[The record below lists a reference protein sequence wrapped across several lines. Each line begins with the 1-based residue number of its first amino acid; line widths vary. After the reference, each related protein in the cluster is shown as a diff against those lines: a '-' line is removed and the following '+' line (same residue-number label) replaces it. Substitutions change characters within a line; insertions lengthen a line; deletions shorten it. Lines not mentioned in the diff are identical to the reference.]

1 MYFLKPRLD
10 FEHLGMKVA
19 LKSLSLFYVSK
30 TERLFLVFLVIK
42 FTVEFYLDQGISEEG
57 SELSSVKLTKHLF
70 FPGILIVDVHE
81 LKK

>member
-1 MYFLKPRLD
+1 MFQKLKD
-10 FEHLGMKVA
+10 CFW
-19 LKSLSLFYVSK
+19 F
-30 TERLFLVFLVIK
+30 FLVIK

-81 LKK
+81 LEK